1 MTSSSK
7 LQEKMIELLS
17 DEDKHSVQ
25 ELKAYLS
32 QNDITDYTEGQFAGS
47 INTLLRNG
55 TIQKLDRGVYAI
67 NKRSDNMKVCF
78 VVSPIGEEGS
88 EIRINADKLFKHI
101 IKPVC
106 EACNFNPIRVDQLN
120 DSNSISQTII
130 EHLDSDDLVIA
141 DITGHNPNVFYEMG
155 YRTKTKKPMIHLKR
169 KDEKLP
175 FDVNTIRTFDY
186 DLTDLDSVEELK
198 DRLQKTI
205 ESFVF
210 SSDDEEIQLENSA
223 ENNSVAIMQVLYQ
236 ILDTM
241 GELKSDVK
249 NFTTDT
255 ISTVVKSMQPSQ
267 PQLPPD
273 TALQMQL
280 MNGFL
285 QNPEGFMKLIEL
297 SEKMN
302 NKGKNNLK

>member
-67 NKRSDNMKVCF
+67 KKRSDNMKVCF

>member
-1 MTSSSK
+1 MISSSK

-198 DRLQKTI
+198 DRLRKTI

-249 NFTTDT
+249 NFTNDT

>member
-1 MTSSSK
+1 
-7 LQEKMIELLS
+7 
-17 DEDKHSVQ
+17 
-25 ELKAYLS
+25 
-32 QNDITDYTEGQFAGS
+32 
-47 INTLLRNG
+47 
-55 TIQKLDRGVYAI
+55 
-67 NKRSDNMKVCF
+67 
-78 VVSPIGEEGS
+78 
-88 EIRINADKLFKHI
+88 
-101 IKPVC
+101 
-106 EACNFNPIRVDQLN
+106 
-120 DSNSISQTII
+120 
-130 EHLDSDDLVIA
+130 
-141 DITGHNPNVFYEMG
+141 
-155 YRTKTKKPMIHLKR
+155 MIHLKR